1 MTHVEFGRAGS
12 GRPCKRASTLQS
24 TLEEMNEE
32 KHFRCLQFWSGSA
45 GPRRRTHLSTTT
57 RIEQGSCFATPSPG
71 SKLGSDEV
79 QVWLGDQDQRAE
91 RINAF
96 FQTLSTDEQQTA
108 LRFRFERDRVRF
120 IAARG
125 ILRRCLGVFLETAP
139 DRVRF
144 RYTEYGKPSLSAEFS
159 SARLKFNISHSGS
172 SVLLGFSI
180 GRELGVDI
188 EEVRPDFATGEIAER
203 YFSSLEVETLRSLPK
218 SVQAEAFFNCWTR
231 KEAYIKA
238 IGEGLSC
245 PLDTFDVTLAPE
257 EPARLLDTRVPGLPA
272 SRWAMQ
278 SLDAGRC
285 YKAALVVEGHE
296 WELKCW
302 RWPESGAI

>member
-1 MTHVEFGRAGS
+1 M
-12 GRPCKRASTLQS
+12 
-24 TLEEMNEE
+24 
-32 KHFRCLQFWSGSA
+32 
-45 GPRRRTHLSTTT
+45 
-57 RIEQGSCFATPSPG
+57 
-71 SKLGSDEV
+71 
-79 QVWLGDQDQRAE
+79 WLGNQDQRAE
-91 RINAF
+91 RIKAF
-96 FQTLSTDEQQTA
+96 FQTLSTDEQQRA

-125 ILRRCLGVFLETAP
+125 ILRRCLGAFLETAA

-144 RYTEYGKPSLSAEFS
+144 RYAEYGKPSLSVEFS

-172 SVLLGFSI
+172 RVLLAFSI
-180 GRELGVDI
+180 GRELGVDV
-188 EEVRPDFATGEIAER
+188 EEIRPDFATGEIAQR
-203 YFSSLEVETLRSLPK
+203 YFSALEVETLRSLPK

-245 PLDTFDVTLAPE
+245 PLDKFDVTLAPE
-257 EPARLLDTRVPGLPA
+257 EPARLLETRVHGLPA

-278 SLDAGRC
+278 SLDAGRS

-296 WELKCW
+296 WGLKCW